1 MLFLRRQLL
10 QTLSFAFGSSFT
22 LGRKQLGIAAQTAL
36 QPKLSPLPAG
46 AAVRDGS
53 AGGTEIEK
61 VTGIGGFFVPS
72 SRSESAGRWYQQHP
86 GDLAHAIEL
95 RGFRLAARFR
105 THRFR
110 SSTGDK
116 RLFHGNRQGLDVE
129 LSSPGSRQNGGPAT
143 RRWNR
148 GRDGPAVLS

>member
-10 QTLSFAFGSSFT
+10 QTLSFAFGSSFI
-22 LGRKQLGIAAQTAL
+22 LGRNQLGIAAQTAL
-36 QPKLSPLPAG
+36 PAKLSALPAG

-53 AGGTEIEK
+53 AGGTEMEK
-61 VTGIGGFFVPS
+61 VTGIGGFFFRAQDTKALGALVPATS
-72 SRSESAGRWYQQHP
+72 

-95 RGFRLAARFR
+95 RGFRLAARGR

-116 RLFHGNRQGLDVE
+116 RLFQGNRQGLDVE
-129 LSSPGSRQNGGPAT
+129 LSSLGSQKNGSPAA

-148 GRDGPAVLS
+148 GRD